1 VRVAELIAKRPAQ
14 RQRQSGPGVKELPE
28 VGSAD
33 GDEVAGTRGAHRGR
47 SRRIRQQRQLAE
59 CVAAAELAD
68 HGVGGLINDLE
79 SASADDVY
87 RVGRLVLAEQP
98 FPGGQMARM

>member
-1 VRVAELIAKRPAQ
+1 M
-14 RQRQSGPGVKELPE
+14 KELPE

-47 SRRIRQQRQLAE
+47 SRRIRQQPQLAE

-68 HGVGGLINDLE
+68 HGAGGLINDLQA
-79 SASADDVY
+79 ASADDVH
-87 RVGRLVLAEQP
+87 RVGRLMLTE
-98 FPGGQMARM
+98 